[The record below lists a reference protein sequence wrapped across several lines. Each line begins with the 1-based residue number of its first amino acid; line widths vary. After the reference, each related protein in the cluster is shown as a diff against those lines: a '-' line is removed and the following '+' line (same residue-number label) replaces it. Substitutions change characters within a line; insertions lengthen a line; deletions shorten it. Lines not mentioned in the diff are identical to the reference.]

1 MAREFV
7 ECSHPKLPK
16 GQTARLPRR
25 RDGGFMGDW
34 RPVTTKKKKPARPAK
49 AGQESPATGDTTTPK
64 E

>member
-16 GQTARLPRR
+16 GQTARLPRL
-25 RDGGFMGDW
+25 RDGGFLGDW
-34 RPVTTKKKKPARPAK
+34 RPVQKPARPAVVE
-49 AGQESPATGDTTTPK
+49 QESPATGDNNTEK

>member
-7 ECSHPKLPK
+7 ECFHPKLPK

-34 RPVTTKKKKPARPAK
+34 RPVTKKKPARPAK
-49 AGQESPATGDTTTPK
+49 TAEQESPATGDTTTPK